1 MGKLPTMRSDNS
13 EILPYNFKDYLVFI
27 GTEKLSDHPNF
38 CMFNHWHDET
48 EIIVPLKGH
57 MTYNINGDLIKL
69 SPGKGV
75 FVNSNQIHYGF
86 SDDST
91 DCVFIYAL
99 WHPMVLCATN
109 EIENEYVNPI
119 TKNASIPY
127 LRLDADTPWQ
137 KTILSDVSK
146 MYEQLSDRA
155 APLMLQSRIFDI
167 WHTIYVNTKQERK
180 VTSSASPQLSI
191 LKDMLSLIHNGYGE
205 KVTLNKI
212 ADAGKISI
220 SNCNV
225 IFKKYLKE
233 SPIKYLLNY
242 RLMKSTELLV
252 ENALP
257 ITEVAFEVGF
267 SNPSYFIDAFKKAY
281 GLTPNE
287 YRKKFRASETFD
299 PYADI

>member
-13 EILPYNFKDYLVFI
+13 EILPYNFKDYFVFI

-167 WHTIYVNTKQERK
+167 WHTIYVN
-180 VTSSASPQLSI
+180 
-191 LKDMLSLIHNGYGE
+191 M
-205 KVTLNKI
+205 
-212 ADAGKISI
+212 
-220 SNCNV
+220 
-225 IFKKYLKE
+225 
-233 SPIKYLLNY
+233 
-242 RLMKSTELLV
+242 
-252 ENALP
+252 
-257 ITEVAFEVGF
+257 
-267 SNPSYFIDAFKKAY
+267 
-281 GLTPNE
+281 
-287 YRKKFRASETFD
+287 
-299 PYADI
+299 

>member
-1 MGKLPTMRSDNS
+1 MTLSLSESGAILGRTEAFAAATTPAGMPMSAEHATMPATGIS
-13 EILPYNFKDYLVFI
+13 
-27 GTEKLSDHPNF
+27 
-38 CMFNHWHDET
+38 
-48 EIIVPLKGH
+48 
-57 MTYNINGDLIKL
+57 TYNINGDLIKL

-109 EIENEYVNPI
+109 EFENEYVNSI

>member
-13 EILPYNFKDYLVFI
+13 EILPYNFKDYFVFI

-69 SPGKGV
+69 APGKGV

-109 EIENEYVNPI
+109 EFENEYVNPI

-225 IFKKYLKE
+225 IFK
-233 SPIKYLLNY
+233 
-242 RLMKSTELLV
+242 R
-252 ENALP
+252 
-257 ITEVAFEVGF
+257 VADKISAQLSF
-267 SNPSYFIDAFKKAY
+267 
-281 GLTPNE
+281 NE
-287 YRKKFRASETFD
+287 EHRAACGKC
-299 PYADI
+299 PADHRGCL

>member
-13 EILPYNFKDYLVFI
+13 EILPYNFKDYFVFI

-109 EIENEYVNPI
+109 EIEN
-119 TKNASIPY
+119 
-127 LRLDADTPWQ
+127 
-137 KTILSDVSK
+137 
-146 MYEQLSDRA
+146 
-155 APLMLQSRIFDI
+155 
-167 WHTIYVNTKQERK
+167 
-180 VTSSASPQLSI
+180 
-191 LKDMLSLIHNGYGE
+191 
-205 KVTLNKI
+205 
-212 ADAGKISI
+212 
-220 SNCNV
+220 
-225 IFKKYLKE
+225 
-233 SPIKYLLNY
+233 
-242 RLMKSTELLV
+242 
-252 ENALP
+252 
-257 ITEVAFEVGF
+257 
-267 SNPSYFIDAFKKAY
+267 
-281 GLTPNE
+281 
-287 YRKKFRASETFD
+287 
-299 PYADI
+299 